1 LGLPAPAGVLTPG
14 SHLLVVTSVA
24 EETGAVLSGLPPG
37 PSRPVEIGP
46 YPATSAD
53 VGAGTVTVLTGGVGA
68 VAAAAA
74 TATALAL
81 RPCAAVVNCGIG
93 GAFPGQA
100 PPCSIVVADRV
111 VAADLGAQTDD
122 GFEPLDALG
131 LGPVGLAADPLLADT
146 CLDRLVAAGLPAL
159 RGTILTVS
167 TITGRPSRLAELTSR
182 WKPVAEAMEGYGVLL
197 AAANAG
203 IPAGELRTMSNVV
216 GHRDVASWDMT
227 GALHALS
234 QASRAVFSSPLP
246 GRGDR

>member
-1 LGLPAPAGVLTPG
+1 MLA
-14 SHLLVVTSVA
+14 
-24 EETGAVLSGLPPG
+24 
-37 PSRPVEIGP
+37 
-46 YPATSAD
+46 
-53 VGAGTVTVLTGGVGA
+53 GGVGA

-100 PPCSIVVADRV
+100 PPCGIVVADLV
-111 VAADLGAQTDD
+111 VAADLGAQTED

-131 LGPVGLAADPLLADT
+131 FGPVSLAADPLLADT
-146 CLDRLVAAGLPAL
+146 CLDRLAAAGLAAR

-182 WKPVAEAMEGYGVLL
+182 WGPVAEAMEGYGVLL
-197 AAANAG
+197 AAAKAG
-203 IPAGELRTMSNVV
+203 IPAVEVRTMSNVV
-216 GHRDVASWDMT
+216 GHRDVAAWDMT

-246 GRGDR
+246 GHSGA